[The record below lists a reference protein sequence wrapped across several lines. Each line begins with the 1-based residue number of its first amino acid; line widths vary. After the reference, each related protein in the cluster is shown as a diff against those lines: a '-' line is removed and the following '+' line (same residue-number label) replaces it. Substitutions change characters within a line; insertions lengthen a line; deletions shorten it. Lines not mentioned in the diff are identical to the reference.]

1 MTEHEY
7 DEDDHMTQES
17 PQQTKNRA
25 EYHFE
30 QFMREIGVDPDGDE
44 HLEDTPA
51 RVARSRRDE
60 LFEGLQKN
68 PDRHLEKTFEDVE
81 QYEGEDGEYNGDAG
95 WVIVDNIQ
103 VESMCAHH
111 FLPFRGVAH
120 VGYIPQDKV
129 VGLSKLARVTEEYA
143 RRPQVQERLT
153 NQIANAVQEHLDPLA
168 TMVVINSEHLC
179 MSCRGI
185 QEPHS
190 STSTA
195 ALRGA
200 VREDESMKDEFYQL
214 LRASQ
219 DGRV

>member
-1 MTEHEY
+1 MTEEH
-7 DEDDHMTQES
+7 
-17 PQQTKNRA
+17 PQQSPA
-25 EYHFE
+25 EFHF
-30 QFMREIGVDPDGDE
+30 QRFMEEIGVDPVGDE
-44 HLEDTPA
+44 HLEETPE
-51 RVARSRRDE
+51 RVVRSRRDE
-60 LFEGLQKN
+60 LFGGLKED
-68 PDRHLEKTFEDVE
+68 PDRHLERTFEDVE
-81 QYEGEDGEYNGDAG
+81 QYEGEQGEYSGDAG

-120 VGYIPQDKV
+120 VGYIPQDEV
-129 VGLSKLARVTEEYA
+129 VGLSKLARVTKGYA

-153 NQIANAVQEHLDPLA
+153 NQIADAVHENLDPLA
-168 TMVVINSEHLC
+168 TMVVCCSEHLC
-179 MSCRGI
+179 MSCRGV

-195 ALRGA
+195 AIRGK
-200 VREDESMKDEFYQL
+200 VREDDSMKSEFYDL

>member
-1 MTEHEY
+1 MKHPTVN
-7 DEDDHMTQES
+7 MS
-17 PQQTKNRA
+17 QQTDGVETEEA
-25 EYHFE
+25 QYHFK
-30 QFMREIGVDPDGDE
+30 QFMEALGIDPEGDE
-44 HLEDTPA
+44 HLEETPE

-60 LFEGLQKN
+60 LFVGLDED

-81 QYEGEDGEYNGDAG
+81 QYEGDEGQYTGDAG

-120 VGYIPQDKV
+120 VGYIPQDRV
-129 VGLSKLARVTEEYA
+129 AGLSKLARVTEGYA

-153 NQIANAVQEHLDPLA
+153 NQVADAVHDNLDPLA
-168 TMVVINSEHLC
+168 TMIVLNSEHLC

-195 ALRGA
+195 AIRGK
-200 VREDESMKDEFYQL
+200 VREDDSMKQEFYQL

>member
-1 MTEHEY
+1 
-7 DEDDHMTQES
+7 MTQET
-17 PQQTKNRA
+17 PEQEPA
-25 EYHFE
+25 EYHFRK
-30 QFMREIGVDPDGDE
+30 FMEKIGIEPQDDE
-44 HLEDTPA
+44 HLEETPA
-51 RVARSRRDE
+51 RVTRSRKNE
-60 LFEGLQKN
+60 LFKGLDED

-81 QYEGEDGEYNGDAG
+81 QYDGDEGQYSGDAG

-120 VGYIPQDKV
+120 VGYIPRDKV
-129 VGLSKLARVTEEYA
+129 VGLSKLARVTEGYA

-153 NQIANAVQEHLDPLA
+153 NQIANAVHDNLDPIA

-195 ALRGA
+195 AIRGS
-200 VREDESMKDEFYQL
+200 VREDDSMKQEFYQL

>member
-1 MTEHEY
+1 
-7 DEDDHMTQES
+7 MTQET
-17 PQQTKNRA
+17 PEQEPA
-25 EYHFE
+25 EYHFRK
-30 QFMREIGVDPDGDE
+30 FMEKIGIEPQDDE
-44 HLEDTPA
+44 HLEETPA
-51 RVARSRRDE
+51 RVTRSRKNE
-60 LFEGLQKN
+60 LFKGLDED
-68 PDRHLEKTFEDVE
+68 PDRHREKTFEDVE
-81 QYEGEDGEYNGDAG
+81 QYDGDEGQYSGDAG

-120 VGYIPQDKV
+120 VGYIPRDKV
-129 VGLSKLARVTEEYA
+129 VGLSKLARVTEGYA

-153 NQIANAVQEHLDPLA
+153 NQIANAVHDNLDPIA

-195 ALRGA
+195 AIRGS
-200 VREDESMKDEFYQL
+200 VREDDSMKQEFYQL